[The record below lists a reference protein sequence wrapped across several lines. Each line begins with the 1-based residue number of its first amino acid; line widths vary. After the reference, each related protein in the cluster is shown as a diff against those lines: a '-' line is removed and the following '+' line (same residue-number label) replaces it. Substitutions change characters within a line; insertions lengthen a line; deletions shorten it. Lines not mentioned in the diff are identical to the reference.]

1 MEFGAAL
8 ADKTENIL
16 PRTGAADAP
25 FPHIPPVNSMLSAPA
40 PLIFAFLAQEPIQRF
55 SNSKLTLDGPC
66 KLCQIAQWFH
76 FKAVKEAGVT
86 LEKL

>member
-1 MEFGAAL
+1 
-8 ADKTENIL
+8 
-16 PRTGAADAP
+16 
-25 FPHIPPVNSMLSAPA
+25 MLSAPA

-55 SNSKLTLDGPC
+55 SNSKLTLDSPC

-76 FKAVKEAGVT
+76 FKAVKDTGVT